1 MNSAL
6 FSVHVIIAL
15 QAIIFGPEPG
25 NTDDEIDSVHTTS
38 KMNTPITPAREWEMV
53 QIPPTPGTMGGM
65 KSPVTPRTR
74 AFNELEGGGE
84 MATTGGW
91 NLKRDDLPWSGRNSG
106 GKKVR
111 ESV

>member
-1 MNSAL
+1 
-6 FSVHVIIAL
+6 
-15 QAIIFGPEPG
+15 
-25 NTDDEIDSVHTTS
+25 
-38 KMNTPITPAREWEMV
+38 MNTPITPAREWEMV
-53 QIPPTPGTMGGM
+53 QIPPTPGTIGGM

-106 GKKVR
+106 GRYSGGKRGR